1 MARTLTM
8 RGRPGV
14 VGSSERR
21 SWIALGVSA
30 LLLVVGVS
38 PLLSHVLVNLSN
50 NREGQAVLPGTIA
63 PGGFVSGQV
72 TLSNQGWLPISIS
85 LQPHTRESQL
95 PARVSVK
102 IQDLD
107 GRSFLYVGP
116 LQRSMGPLLVLQ
128 PGARV
133 RILITLLSDD
143 PQGTA
148 AVPLPL
154 TYYWDAVPALAW
166 WWWIPVVLIFSALL
180 YYGFH
185 RSRALRA

>member
-1 MARTLTM
+1 M

-21 SWIALGVSA
+21 SRIALGISV
-30 LLLVVGVS
+30 LLLLIGIS
-38 PLLSHVLVNLSN
+38 PVLSHGLVNLSN
-50 NREGQAVLPGTIA
+50 SLEGQAVLPGTIA

-72 TLSNQGWLPISIS
+72 TLANRGWLPISIS
-85 LQPHTRESQL
+85 LQPHTQESEL

-107 GRSFLYVGP
+107 DASLLYVGP
-116 LQRSMGPLLVLQ
+116 LRESMGPLLVLQ
-128 PGARV
+128 PGEQV
-133 RILITLLSDD
+133 RILITLISDD

-148 AVPLPL
+148 AVAMPL
-154 TYYWDAVPALAW
+154 TYYWDALPALPW
-166 WWWIPVVLIFSALL
+166 WWWIPVVLLIAGLL

-185 RSRALRA
+185 RTRAGAA